1 MIFNYKNITPESL
14 NKKLNNTLA
23 SHLGM
28 EISEIGKDYVIMKMP
43 VDSRTK
49 QYYGILNGGASLA
62 LAETVGSIASNL
74 AVNFEKR
81 CIGLEIN
88 GNHLKAVSEGFVYA
102 KATPVHI
109 GKSTHVWQVFI
120 NDEKENLICICRL
133 TMAIFDKK
141 D

>member
-1 MIFNYKNITPESL
+1 MIFNCKNITPESL
-14 NKKLNNTLA
+14 NNKLNETLA

-28 EISEIGKDYVIMKMP
+28 EITEIGKNYLIMKMP
-43 VDSRTK
+43 VDHRTR

-88 GNHLKAVSEGFVYA
+88 ANHIKAVSDGYVFA
-102 KATPVHI
+102 NANPIHI
-109 GKSTHVWQVFI
+109 GKSTHVWQVEI
-120 NDEKENLICICRL
+120 KDENQNLVCISRL
-133 TMAIFDKK
+133 TMAIFDKN